1 MSERARTTWKLLGL
15 IALVQVARAAVF
27 WVLLRF
33 APPFA
38 ETITR
43 FQLLNG
49 ASFVVV
55 GLAALLIARPA
66 RADLGLSLAGS
77 TRRTR
82 ILTGV
87 SLAIVLGLVATS
99 ALFAWQTFALNVV
112 FGLAVPAFEEGLFRG
127 WAFGRFEKVLPGA
140 WGAILATTALFTVW
154 HLGYADVFAQH
165 PLAPAWG
172 PLLLS
177 KLAIGMVLGLGLGWL
192 RRRTGRVY
200 APFVAHA
207 LWNIFA
213 P

>member
-1 MSERARTTWKLLGL
+1 MSERARTTWTLLGL
-15 IALVQVARAAVF
+15 IAHVQIARAGVF
-27 WVLLRF
+27 WLLLRF

-49 ASFVVV
+49 LSFVLV
-55 GLAALLIARPA
+55 GLAALLVARPA
-66 RADLGLSLAGS
+66 AADLGLSLAGA
-77 TRRTR
+77 TLRTR
-82 ILTGV
+82 ILTGA
-87 SLAIVLGLVATS
+87 SLAIVFGLVATS
-99 ALFAWQTFALNVV
+99 ALFAWQTFALNLV
-112 FGLAVPAFEEGLFRG
+112 FGLAVPAFEEALFRG
-127 WAFGRFEKVLPGA
+127 WVFGRFERVLPGA
-140 WGAILATTALFTVW
+140 WGATLATTAVFTLW
-154 HLGYADVFAQH
+154 HLGYVDVFVQH

-177 KLAIGMVLGLGLGWL
+177 KLAIGVILGLGLGWL

-207 LWNIFA
+207 VWNIFA